1 MPSNSTMGLLRL
13 LLQLHL
19 CIAVMVVGTLKPAE
33 STLVIRFDQA
43 PPARSR
49 FSTAV
54 FRYSVERSDG
64 SNACR
69 NNGCSIYCELDGQ
82 TLRPCPADTIALKNL
97 TVNREHKFLLN
108 ITTPDRERNSS
119 AYSWFI
125 DTIPPTATIFS
136 HQNYMNAQKI
146 PIDVI
151 FSEACPGQGGFKC
164 VNSSNCDVIV
174 NGPASIN
181 ASSLR
186 IIKPKIKYSLDII
199 LSPRSIYARLIIE
212 MAVNFC
218 TDQAGNHFTRTNGS
232 VVVIHIDRR
241 SVEVDLWMSAP
252 SYMLEI
258 NGVPRTILAT
268 NKIEDLNIFLDF
280 SKPVLNSTEQILKAL
295 HVNSGNLIA
304 DHDKSGGNRRFVFKL
319 KNIMRTEII
328 TIELR
333 ANSII
338 GRTGAPVSAAAPV
351 TFLYDST
358 EPAVGLSTNS
368 PMVTKQSYI
377 NVIVEFTK
385 PVFGFEASIV
395 KVEGGRVTRFK
406 ELSRALYSL
415 TVLSLSHNE
424 VSVTIPAGKV
434 NDISGNRNLASNRLE
449 VKHYLVPEISIA
461 FHSFVTAGVLATSL
475 AAAVLSLSSA
485 NLGAVGTLATG
496 STNIIVS
503 NPSMNLHGMVGHLQV
518 FVLSDWFSV
527 GLPIEYSET
536 TKGLRWLIP
545 REKLP
550 WKKENPSIWPNH
562 FFLAEKKLAME
573 FSSFSVA
580 LPSPERAYHSVDFN
594 LTNLQFP
601 ARTGP
606 KASWFREHNIS
617 MENIAYGSPLNFSEY
632 LIYFLRG
639 EPLSANNVVK
649 RMENYKGWEDLEMNL
664 FWLGVGGGSLII
676 IHILILI
683 FLRWR
688 TGTSAHGILSV
699 PRFELFLLILMLPCI
714 SQSSAFVIRG
724 GTTGGIIVGAL
735 LLAIPAALIFSV
747 CLFLIVAIFS
757 GSFAQY
763 KEVRHT
769 GTKEEG
775 WCSKLWVS
783 IAGRSTTG
791 KWFYREGLPSTFL
804 QRFGILFESRKGPP
818 LLVLVDQND
827 LSSLPKW
834 TESGQS
840 GIGRMR
846 ALSSDDS
853 NEETK
858 IPMSKRLLGCAR
870 SSYIIFDLLRR
881 VTLGIISGA
890 YSSHGSSQSLIALS
904 ITLAQFLYLFTLKP
918 YIRRGVHIAESVSL
932 LCEAGIFG
940 LSFSMVGSNPNQE
953 RTVGFVMLALL
964 FLTFSSQLVNEWYA
978 LMKCLLRL
986 SQPQKNSFKLGL
998 KCAAQ
1003 GLVLPFL
1010 PRKHWWTIIPLS
1022 SQPKT
1027 GPAEPL
1033 SCMTATVVPVLSPG
1047 SPFNANQTI
1056 ASTAADTILNGQRA
1070 EGKQPKGVKLE
1081 SKSEMRKLRELA
1093 RASFSGN
1100 PKGEEGSTSY
1110 APKLQCFSGEAS
1122 LSQPSF
1128 WKGRL

>member
-181 ASSLR
+181 ASSLH
-186 IIKPKIKYSLDII
+186 
-199 LSPRSIYARLIIE
+199 
-212 MAVNFC
+212 
-218 TDQAGNHFTRTNGS
+218 QAGNHFTRTNGS

>member
-1 MPSNSTMGLLRL
+1 M
-13 LLQLHL
+13 
-19 CIAVMVVGTLKPAE
+19 
-33 STLVIRFDQA
+33 
-43 PPARSR
+43 
-49 FSTAV
+49 
-54 FRYSVERSDG
+54 
-64 SNACR
+64 
-69 NNGCSIYCELDGQ
+69 
-82 TLRPCPADTIALKNL
+82 
-97 TVNREHKFLLN
+97 
-108 ITTPDRERNSS
+108 
-119 AYSWFI
+119 
-125 DTIPPTATIFS
+125 
-136 HQNYMNAQKI
+136 
-146 PIDVI
+146 
-151 FSEACPGQGGFKC
+151 
-164 VNSSNCDVIV
+164 
-174 NGPASIN
+174 
-181 ASSLR
+181 
-186 IIKPKIKYSLDII
+186 
-199 LSPRSIYARLIIE
+199 
-212 MAVNFC
+212 
-218 TDQAGNHFTRTNGS
+218 
-232 VVVIHIDRR
+232 
-241 SVEVDLWMSAP
+241 
-252 SYMLEI
+252 
-258 NGVPRTILAT
+258 
-268 NKIEDLNIFLDF
+268 
-280 SKPVLNSTEQILKAL
+280 
-295 HVNSGNLIA
+295 
-304 DHDKSGGNRRFVFKL
+304 
-319 KNIMRTEII
+319 
-328 TIELR
+328 
-333 ANSII
+333 
-338 GRTGAPVSAAAPV
+338 
-351 TFLYDST
+351 
-358 EPAVGLSTNS
+358 
-368 PMVTKQSYI
+368 
-377 NVIVEFTK
+377 
-385 PVFGFEASIV
+385 
-395 KVEGGRVTRFK
+395 
-406 ELSRALYSL
+406 
-415 TVLSLSHNE
+415 
-424 VSVTIPAGKV
+424 
-434 NDISGNRNLASNRLE
+434 
-449 VKHYLVPEISIA
+449 
-461 FHSFVTAGVLATSL
+461 
-475 AAAVLSLSSA
+475 
-485 NLGAVGTLATG
+485 
-496 STNIIVS
+496 
-503 NPSMNLHGMVGHLQV
+503 
-518 FVLSDWFSV
+518 
-527 GLPIEYSET
+527 
-536 TKGLRWLIP
+536 
-545 REKLP
+545 
-550 WKKENPSIWPNH
+550 
-562 FFLAEKKLAME
+562 
-573 FSSFSVA
+573 
-580 LPSPERAYHSVDFN
+580 
-594 LTNLQFP
+594 
-601 ARTGP
+601 
-606 KASWFREHNIS
+606 
-617 MENIAYGSPLNFSEY
+617 
-632 LIYFLRG
+632 
-639 EPLSANNVVK
+639 
-649 RMENYKGWEDLEMNL
+649 
-664 FWLGVGGGSLII
+664 
-676 IHILILI
+676 
-683 FLRWR
+683 
-688 TGTSAHGILSV
+688 
-699 PRFELFLLILMLPCI
+699 
-714 SQSSAFVIRG
+714 
-724 GTTGGIIVGAL
+724 
-735 LLAIPAALIFSV
+735 

-804 QRFGILFESRKGPP
+804 QRFGILFESQKGPP

-881 VTLGIISGA
+881 VSLGIISGA

-1047 SPFNANQTI
+1047 SPGFNAFQTI
-1056 ASTAADTILNGQRA
+1056 ASTAADTTLNGQRA

-1081 SKSEMRKLRELA
+1081 SKSEMKKLRELA

-1122 LSQPSF
+1122 SSQPSF

>member
-54 FRYSVERSDG
+54 FRYSVERPDG

-69 NNGCSIYCELDGQ
+69 NNGCSIYCEFILKCTPLYLASLDGQ
-82 TLRPCPADTIALKNL
+82 TLRPCPADAIALKNL

-125 DTIPPTATIFS
+125 DTIPPTAMIFS
-136 HQNYMNAQKI
+136 HQSYMNAQKI

-181 ASSLR
+181 ASSLH
-186 IIKPKIKYSLDII
+186 
-199 LSPRSIYARLIIE
+199 
-212 MAVNFC
+212 
-218 TDQAGNHFTRTNGS
+218 QAGNHFTRTNGS

-368 PMVTKQSYI
+368 AVVTKQSHI

-395 KVEGGRVTRFK
+395 KVEGGRVTRQGFCLCRFK

-424 VSVTIPAGKV
+424 VSVTVPAGKELRKWSV
-434 NDISGNRNLASNRLE
+434 CIPICIAAWFLASNSLADTD
-449 VKHYLVPEISIA
+449 LVPEISIA

-606 KASWFREHNIS
+606 R
-617 MENIAYGSPLNFSEY
+617 
-632 LIYFLRG
+632 
-639 EPLSANNVVK
+639 
-649 RMENYKGWEDLEMNL
+649 WEDLEMNL

-804 QRFGILFESRKGPP
+804 QRFGILFESQKGPP

-870 SSYIIFDLLRR
+870 SSYIIFDLSRR

-1056 ASTAADTILNGQRA
+1056 ASTAADTIINGQRA

-1122 LSQPSF
+1122 SSQPSF